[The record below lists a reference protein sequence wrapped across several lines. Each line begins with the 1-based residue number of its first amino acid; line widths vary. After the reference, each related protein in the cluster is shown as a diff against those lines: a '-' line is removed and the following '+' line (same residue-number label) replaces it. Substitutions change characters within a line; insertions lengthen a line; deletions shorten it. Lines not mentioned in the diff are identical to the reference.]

1 VTTRG
6 DASYGAES
14 LRTLATLA
22 AAQYPDLHLISVDPS
37 ALHQR
42 CVRVDKHI
50 FRSDQF
56 FRHLALQDGPL
67 ISEPVTDAAAHR
79 ELDDIIASG
88 QVIV

>member
-1 VTTRG
+1 
-6 DASYGAES
+6 
-14 LRTLATLA
+14 
-22 AAQYPDLHLISVDPS
+22 
-37 ALHQR
+37 
-42 CVRVDKHI
+42 VRVDKHI
-50 FRSDQF
+50 FRSDQS

>member
-1 VTTRG
+1 MTTHG

-22 AAQYPDLHLISVDPS
+22 AAHLRLISVDPS

-50 FRSDQF
+50 FRSDQS